1 MFTVSCLIT
10 KNCLETVLEAQ
21 QHSHSLTKGQ
31 EGKKNNLLEPRRPH
45 KTYTISSSNGLGIGR
60 DEVGTSWGV
69 SSGSKAELCRRPK
82 TIISQS
88 RHVPVCPTY
97 IARQWLQFQ
106 SKRGP
111 YLEAHWIWVWFPLQ
125 FSFIKWGHLF
135 ILVCSLVFRFQH
147 LKNYLALTSAHD
159 FCPSKSHQ
167 YKNVFFFFNWIMKR
181 THILTE
187 I

>member
-97 IARQWLQFQ
+97 IARQWLV
-106 SKRGP
+106 SKQAWTVSGGSLDMSLVP
-111 YLEAHWIWVWFPLQ
+111 ITVLFHKMG
-125 FSFIKWGHLF
+125 SFIYFGLF
-135 ILVCSLVFRFQH
+135 TRFQVS
-147 LKNYLALTSAHD
+147 TS
-159 FCPSKSHQ
+159 
-167 YKNVFFFFNWIMKR
+167 
-181 THILTE
+181 
-187 I
+187 